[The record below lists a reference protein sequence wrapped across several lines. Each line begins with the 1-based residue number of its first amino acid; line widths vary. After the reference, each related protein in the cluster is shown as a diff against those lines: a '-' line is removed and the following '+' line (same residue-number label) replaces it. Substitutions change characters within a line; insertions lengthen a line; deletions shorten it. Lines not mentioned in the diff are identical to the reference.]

1 MFHIGSIPWKPAY
14 LIIVAVSLWLIVTRR
29 LDVFQDYGWKF
40 TALFIVLFTS
50 TSIGAVVFYL
60 QEDVAPASDTIR
72 SLMIYTLAPAA
83 FLVGTWTRPR
93 SSSFFVRI
101 MAAFLGINLVAVIF
115 RDDLS
120 FLGSFYE
127 LGAQYAKEFYDTRSV
142 GILGNPNITALMM
155 SVLLIFVLSGRR
167 HSDNNSG
174 RFDFVIASWLA
185 AATAVLMIS
194 RNQFVAVGL
203 ISLFAMF
210 RIGWRQLWRQTA
222 VLAVLV
228 LAIFAV
234 GYVADRPIQKA
245 IGFNP
250 PTLLIDRFGLT
261 LPGTES
267 EKSDSVSRPLLE
279 LDSATDRWSS
289 SVIVGTGFEASETF
303 DHPSYHNDWLTVAAS
318 SGVIGLGAFG
328 LIVILL
334 ARIEPLYIVLFIFPA
349 LTNSFVFAPQ
359 HFIGMMLLVGVI
371 YQRNSRKS
379 SSE

>member
-1 MFHIGSIPWKPAY
+1 MWF
-14 LIIVAVSLWLIVTRR
+14 IVTRR
-29 LDVFQDYGWKF
+29 FFYFRDYGWYF

-50 TSIGAVVFYL
+50 TSIGAMVFYFQ
-60 QEDVAPASDTIR
+60 QEIAPASNTIR

-83 FLVGTWTRPR
+83 FLVGRWAQPR

-101 MAAFLGINLVAVIF
+101 MAVFLGINLIAVFF

-120 FLGSFYE
+120 FLASFYG
-127 LGAQYAKEFYDTRSV
+127 LGTQYAKEFYDTRAV

-155 SVLLIFVLSGRR
+155 SVLLIFVLSSRR
-167 HSDNNSG
+167 HPNNNSG

-185 AATAVLMIS
+185 ASTAVLMIS
-194 RNQFVAVGL
+194 RNQFIAVGL
-203 ISLFAMF
+203 ITFFAMF
-210 RIGWRQLWRQTA
+210 RIGWRQLWRQTV
-222 VLAVLV
+222 VLGVLV
-228 LAIFAV
+228 VAIFAV
-234 GYVADRPIQKA
+234 GYIADRPIQKA
-245 IGFNP
+245 VGFNP
-250 PTLLIDRFGLT
+250 PTLLVDRFELA

-267 EKSDSVSRPLLE
+267 GKSDSVSRPLLE

-289 SVIVGTGFEASETF
+289 SVIVGTGFEASENF
-303 DHPSYHNDWLTVAAS
+303 DHPSYHNDWLTVAVS
-318 SGVIGLGAFG
+318 SGAVGLVAFG

-334 ARIEPLYIVLFIFPA
+334 ARIEPLYMVLFIFPA

-379 SSE
+379 TLCISDSY